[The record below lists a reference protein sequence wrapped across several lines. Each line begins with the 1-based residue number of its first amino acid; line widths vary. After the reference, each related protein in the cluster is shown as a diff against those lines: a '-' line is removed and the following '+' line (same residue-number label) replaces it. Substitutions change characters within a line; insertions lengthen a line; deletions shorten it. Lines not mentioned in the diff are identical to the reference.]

1 VRLTPAAARRRWST
15 VRWPLLDAVAGSVRR
30 TGPGRVALT
39 FDDGPQPGSTDRV
52 LDVLAALDVRAT
64 FFCVGRNVERHPGLV
79 RRARQEGHAVGSHS
93 FSHPDPEVTPLR
105 VLADDYA
112 RGRAAVEAA
121 LGEEVPL
128 FRPPRGYLDLPR
140 AVQLRLHRTP
150 PVLWSVDPQDW
161 HPDAASA
168 AVTEVAGRAV
178 GSDVVLLHD
187 WVEQPW
193 DARALDRSPTV
204 TALPE
209 VVAAVRRRGLDFTTL
224 ATPAP

>member
-1 VRLTPAAARRRWST
+1 MRLIGAARRRWSRL
-15 VRWPLLDAVAGSVRR
+15 RWPLLDAVAGSVRC
-30 TGPGRVALT
+30 TGPGAVALT

-64 FFCVGRNVERHPGLV
+64 FFCVGRNAEQHPELL
-79 RRARQEGHAVGSHS
+79 RRARAEGHAVGSHS
-93 FSHPDPEVTPLR
+93 YSHPDPEVTPLA

-121 LGEEVPL
+121 LGEAVAL

-140 AVQLRLHRTP
+140 AAQLRWRRTP
-150 PVLWSVDPQDW
+150 PSLWSVDPRDW
-161 HPDAASA
+161 HPDAERAGI
-168 AVTEVAGRAV
+168 VEVAGQAG

-193 DARALDRSPTV
+193 EARALDRSATV
-204 TALPE
+204 DALPD
-209 VVAAVRRRGLDFTTL
+209 VVAAVRERGLELVTL
-224 ATPAP
+224 AGVRR